1 LKLLAGVELLAGV
14 VMEVVMA
21 GVVMAGVVMEVVMAG
36 VVMEVRDLRWGAL
49 GGTSTRGDRNA
60 RACLRSGV
68 PSEAFTWE

>member
-36 VVMEVRDLRWGAL
+36 VVMAGVEIL
-49 GGTSTRGDRNA
+49 A
-60 RACLRSGV
+60 R
-68 PSEAFTWE
+68 